1 MTTSLKKRRER
12 EYQAKIRDVLIC
24 SKGELAPFATA
35 FSFPPENFEQH
46 KFGTL
51 FGIIKVDDHSEDSS
65 YVVNLLTSV
74 IKKEYFGKPH
84 RSPEDSFEASL
95 RKANLALAELV
106 RHGAT
111 KWAGKISFCGGAIER
126 NNLHFACLG
135 KASIFL
141 IRGGEIAEISAELEE
156 EKEAESH
163 PLKTFSNTSSG
174 KLEIGDKL
182 IFATQELTDIFSR
195 EELRQNASHFSS
207 EEFPGFLE
215 ISLRANSELAGAIVV
230 DLIDSAD
237 LKPLVVEAPAVGREK
252 APKYA
257 KPEPATAA
265 QAKKIDSF
273 VGTKSLADE
282 EKRSR
287 DLENALREEAPTYPK
302 PAWKNIFLNF
312 LEKTKDIFH
321 SLSNSAR
328 KINFRKYFGRIPALA
343 KSSVSAAKPFF
354 ASLLSKTKKV
364 DWRNQDTLAK
374 FAAGIIIL
382 AIISFG
388 AVAFVKNRNEQKRL
402 AAETAAQP
410 AETAPD
416 PQSLEDINVRNIETL
431 EEVANLPQENI
442 DLAVLDGVLY
452 AISGK
457 DRSMTKIDV
466 DSKSTEE
473 AKSDLSSGNFGL
485 LAAMPNLKALFALT
499 EDKKVISFTP
509 INKNFQENSIS
520 LPSNLKARDIKSY
533 LTYLYILDI
542 DGNQIYRY
550 PRAEGGFGEGQN
562 WLRTAT
568 DLKNAKGMAINGDL
582 YLAEGDKITAYLQG
596 KIDGNINFEKPSVP
610 LLIDKIFSEPD
621 MEGVYVLDNK
631 NRRIVKF
638 GKDGKIVSQYW
649 NADIS
654 SVKDF
659 SVDEKNKVVY
669 LLKKNQLLKFSIE

>member
-1 MTTSLKKRRER
+1 
-12 EYQAKIRDVLIC
+12 
-24 SKGELAPFATA
+24 
-35 FSFPPENFEQH
+35 
-46 KFGTL
+46 
-51 FGIIKVDDHSEDSS
+51 
-65 YVVNLLTSV
+65 
-74 IKKEYFGKPH
+74 
-84 RSPEDSFEASL
+84 
-95 RKANLALAELV
+95 
-106 RHGAT
+106 
-111 KWAGKISFCGGAIER
+111 
-126 NNLHFACLG
+126 
-135 KASIFL
+135 
-141 IRGGEIAEISAELEE
+141 
-156 EKEAESH
+156 
-163 PLKTFSNTSSG
+163 
-174 KLEIGDKL
+174 
-182 IFATQELTDIFSR
+182 
-195 EELRQNASHFSS
+195 LRQS
-207 EEFPGFLE
+207 
-215 ISLRANSELAGAIVV
+215 
-230 DLIDSAD
+230 
-237 LKPLVVEAPAVGREK
+237 
-252 APKYA
+252 
-257 KPEPATAA
+257 T
-265 QAKKIDSF
+265 
-273 VGTKSLADE
+273 
-282 EKRSR
+282 
-287 DLENALREEAPTYPK
+287 
-302 PAWKNIFLNF
+302 
-312 LEKTKDIFH
+312 
-321 SLSNSAR
+321 
-328 KINFRKYFGRIPALA
+328 
-343 KSSVSAAKPFF
+343 FF